1 MSTKPPDYNKYF
13 SLDQQVKIS
22 ILMTDNKIQEV
33 TCLVRSIQR
42 DRLTLELTG
51 EEFAEDMLAGP
62 GTEVFITSW
71 TGWSLLRCNAVLTQ
85 KIFGR
90 SVILRLTAPVVEK
103 QTREYFRLDVSIPAR
118 YTLPKKQQV
127 TDIKNEWALTREQ
140 LLQAASQ
147 MFLKECGNSYKV
159 VKWNGEEDI
168 LPWQVNLSGGGLR
181 LIIPEQLEV
190 GVLVITSLFL
200 PLNPVKVIHA
210 VAEVV
215 RSSAILLAG
224 EKDNRFITAMRF
236 HSIIEADRET
246 IIAYIFSEHRRI
258 LNSNSGKPLI

>member
-1 MSTKPPDYNKYF
+1 MSTKSADYKKYF

-22 ILMTDNKIQEV
+22 ILMADNKIQEA
-33 TCLVRSIQR
+33 TCLVRFINK
-42 DRLTLELTG
+42 DRLTLELIG
-51 EEFAEDMLAGP
+51 EEFPEDMLAGP

-71 TGWSLLRCNAVLTQ
+71 TGWSLFRCNAVLTQ
-85 KIFGR
+85 NIIGR

-127 TDIKNEWALTREQ
+127 TEVKNEWTSIREQ
-140 LLQAASQ
+140 LMQTSPQPL
-147 MFLKECGNSYKV
+147 LKECGNSYKV

-181 LIIPEQLEV
+181 LRMAEQLEV
-190 GVLVITSLFL
+190 GTLVIVGLFL
-200 PLNPVKVIHA
+200 PLNPVKVIH
-210 VAEVV
+210 VMAEVV
-215 RSSAILLAG
+215 RSSEILLSR

-246 IIAYIFSEHRRI
+246 IIAFIFSEHRRM
-258 LNSNSGKPLI
+258 LHSNSGKPL